1 MMSSVY
7 CRFFPSICRCSKALS
22 LKCSKIINNPLIIQ
36 RYGSSSALSDPE
48 NKGRRQKGVNFETL
62 GSWNNRMD
70 MPIMIEES
78 IKTGKLIPE
87 IPLDQVGKATLL
99 GRRKVNED
107 RYNIS
112 LIDRCLMP
120 TLAYNIS

>member
-1 MMSSVY
+1 MSSVY
-7 CRFFPSICRCSKALS
+7 CRFFPSICRCSKTLS
-22 LKCSKIINNPLIIQ
+22 LKCSKNINNPLIIQ

-99 GRRKVNED
+99 GHRKVNED